1 RRKPA
6 KRRVGDM
13 AKHGSPADFEDT
25 YHADL
30 MRRIKEKIS
39 KGETQEISTP
49 ERGERQ
55 RPSAQV
61 IDLTALLK
69 ESLKGGERGARKP
82 PKRAGTSAAAT
93 PATHARSTSHGKPRA
108 ATRRKRA

>member
-1 RRKPA
+1 LP
-6 KRRVGDM
+6 V
-13 AKHGSPADFEDT
+13 SIEDT

-39 KGETQEISTP
+39 KGETRQTSAP

-69 ESLKGGERGARKP
+69 ESLKGGERVGRKP
-82 PKRAGTSAAAT
+82 PKRAEASTAARS
-93 PATHARSTSHGKPRA
+93 ATHSGPTSRGKPRA